1 MRLLTALKAFF
12 AILGKKETAEQ
23 IEMILRSPKN
33 ESSAPFVDHESTKS
47 KLKSKTTALSQ
58 VHSPQKSQRIKSEQ
72 SEAITLLATL
82 QREARFIDFI
92 KESLGD
98 YSAEEIGTAAL
109 SVHDQ
114 CAEVLE
120 RFFEIRPLSDIAEGE
135 MITVS
140 SADSVR
146 CLLSGKVTDTANQKG
161 QLVHS
166 GWIAQKC
173 ELPQWTGQKEDANI
187 LAPFEVE
194 IQ

>member
-12 AILGKKETAEQ
+12 AVLGKKETAER

-33 ESSAPFVDHESTKS
+33 ESSVPSIDHEKS
-47 KLKSKTTALSQ
+47 KSELESKTTDFSK
-58 VHSPQKSQRIKSEQ
+58 VHSSQNSQRIQSEQ

-92 KESLGD
+92 KESLSD

-135 MITVS
+135 MMTVS

-146 CLLSGKVTDTANQKG
+146 CLLSGKVSDVTNQKG